1 MKPRDFSLLVCA
13 IVIVLTGGVALAW
26 NNSQPIISNLPTTGP
41 TVSVSTVPTIN
52 GDVNPYGVA
61 FVPSGFSS
69 GGLLQPGDILVSNF
83 NNSSNLQ
90 GTGTTIVLIDRTTSK
105 QSVFFQGQTGLGLT
119 TALGILKRGFVL
131 VGNVPSTGGLG
142 ACNQNGNV
150 EQGVEQGSLMF
161 LDKNGNLV
169 KTLSNAEFL
178 DGPWDMTIND
188 EGASAQVFISNV
200 LSGTV
205 VRIDLSINTRDILD
219 PVIVRSATQIASG
232 YEHRCDSAAFVVGPT
247 GLALNTRKNI
257 LYVASTGDNAIY
269 GIKNPS
275 STHRDNGKGMI
286 VVQDSTHLHGP
297 LGLVVAPNG
306 DLISAQG
313 DLAAFQNASMPSEIV
328 EYTPQG
334 TFVDQI
340 SIDPAVGGAFG
351 IGLVASKNAFTFAA
365 VDDNMSML
373 EIWEVK

>member
-1 MKPRDFSLLVCA
+1 M
-13 IVIVLTGGVALAW
+13 
-26 NNSQPIISNLPTTGP
+26 
-41 TVSVSTVPTIN
+41 
-52 GDVNPYGVA
+52 
-61 FVPSGFSS
+61 
-69 GGLLQPGDILVSNF
+69 
-83 NNSSNLQ
+83 
-90 GTGTTIVLIDRTTSK
+90 
-105 QSVFFQGQTGLGLT
+105 
-119 TALGILKRGFVL
+119 
-131 VGNVPSTGGLG
+131 
-142 ACNQNGNV
+142 
-150 EQGVEQGSLMF
+150 
-161 LDKNGNLV
+161 
-169 KTLSNAEFL
+169 
-178 DGPWDMTIND
+178 
-188 EGASAQVFISNV
+188 FISNV

-351 IGLVASKNAFTFAA
+351 IGLVASKTHLP
-365 VDDNMSML
+365 SRQST
-373 EIWEVK
+373 IT

>member
-1 MKPRDFSLLVCA
+1 
-13 IVIVLTGGVALAW
+13 
-26 NNSQPIISNLPTTGP
+26 
-41 TVSVSTVPTIN
+41 
-52 GDVNPYGVA
+52 
-61 FVPSGFSS
+61 
-69 GGLLQPGDILVSNF
+69 VSNF

-90 GTGTTIVLIDRTTSK
+90 GTGTTIVLIDTTTGK

-219 PVIVRSATQIASG
+219 PVIVQSTTQIASG

-275 STHRDNGKGMI
+275 STHRDNGKGTI

-313 DLAAFQNASMPSEIV
+313 DLAAFQNASLPSEIV
-328 EYTPQG
+328 EYTPKG

-340 SIDPAVGGAFG
+340 SIDPALGGAFG
-351 IGLVASKNAFTFAA
+351 IGLVTSKNAFTFAA
-365 VDDNMSML
+365 VDDNASVL